1 MLLLTGAIQ
10 NGTISS
16 ASGDENPDLF
26 FALKGGLNRFA
37 VVTSAVYRTHP
48 QPDEVYVRPSHLLA
62 RC

>member
-1 MLLLTGAIQ
+1 MLKLTGVIQ

-16 ASGDENPDLF
+16 ASEDENPDLF

-48 QPDEVYVRPSHLLA
+48 QTDEVYVCRPLSQY
-62 RC
+62 